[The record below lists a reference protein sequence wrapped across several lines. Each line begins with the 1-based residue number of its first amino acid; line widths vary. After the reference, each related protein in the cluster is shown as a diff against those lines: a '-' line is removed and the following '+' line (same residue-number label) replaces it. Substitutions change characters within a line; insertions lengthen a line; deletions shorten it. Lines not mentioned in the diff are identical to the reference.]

1 MHFYPLKWAKN
12 HFTEKAPAH
21 VIGTTELPIDN
32 NNEEHQH
39 RPRVG
44 PLQIGPLSISPPVL
58 QAPMAGFSN
67 YAYRCILRRFGG
79 VGLPATEM
87 VCARGVMEMDARGED
102 APQRLWG
109 VADEP
114 RPLAV
119 QIWDNDPDTLSA
131 VGRRLAEDFAV
142 SVVDINFGCPA
153 RAVSQ
158 KAQSGSY
165 LLQYPGRIEAI
176 VRRVVE
182 ACDPTPVT
190 AKIRLGPSRR
200 LITASEV
207 CLAVEEAGAAAV
219 TVHGRTAK
227 DMYCGRADWETIAEV
242 KQKLRR
248 IPLIGNGDITSVE
261 AALQAFSRYGVDGI
275 MIGRAALGRP
285 WLFSQIRAALDGE
298 AVPPEPTLVEQE
310 RILLEHYRLI
320 VERFGPRKGTI
331 LMRRYACCYAR
342 GMCGARRFRT
352 NVAKAKTAEE
362 FEAFIE
368 RDFPKDE

>member
-1 MHFYPLKWAKN
+1 
-12 HFTEKAPAH
+12 
-21 VIGTTELPIDN
+21 
-32 NNEEHQH
+32 
-39 RPRVG
+39 
-44 PLQIGPLSISPPVL
+44 
-58 QAPMAGFSN
+58 MAGFSN

-79 VGLPATEM
+79 VGLAATEM